1 MRLVHWPVLF
11 ILLSCRIY
19 VAASPFLY
27 ILIPIISALHA
38 LMLYFSDIVY
48 ICGAQ
53 VLAVAVSAVTDLW
66 TRQAFVKAEQLQ
78 QQQQRQ
84 GVATPGQQGGAT
96 PVSQRQGDVSV
107 RQEAAEKIAVK
118 GQKAVERAVTDHS
131 RGSVQ

>member
-96 PVSQRQGDVSV
+96 PVSQRQGDVPVSP
-107 RQEAAEKIAVK
+107 ETAETIAVK
-118 GQKAVERAVTDHS
+118 GQKAVERAAAAHS
-131 RGSVQ
+131 GGFVL